1 MNNQPK
7 RPVRK
12 NTSRPQGSGGGN
24 FALFAAII
32 IAVLALVNYKIF
44 SMIITDNPTPIIINN
59 NTSQTQT
66 QTEKEPVDPFD
77 EELAR
82 DFTTIT
88 VNSSD
93 TKAGNLVLVNNT
105 HAFDFDASPLVVKKQ
120 EPVSIGSHKSNNYY
134 VSYNTETL
142 TLEAIEA
149 FNKLTEDFVA
159 QSGHRDLIILDSI
172 RTLEDQQRILETKGT
187 EIATNPGCSEHHT
200 GLAFDLSLYI
210 NGIINDFD
218 GTGDYEWIL
227 NNCHK
232 YGYILRYPADKTEIT
247 GITYEPWHL
256 RYVGKAHACFMK
268 QNNICLEEYIELL
281 SRFPIK
287 SSRLQFTTFDGEQ
300 YMIYSQP
307 VSSDTAAVYVPKNYE
322 YTLSGDNDGRVIVTC
337 KIS

>member
-12 NTSRPQGSGGGN
+12 TTRRPQGSNDGN
-24 FALFAAII
+24 FSLFAAII

-44 SMIITDNPTPIIINN
+44 SSIITDNPTPIIINN
-59 NTSQTQT
+59 NVTQT
-66 QTEKEPVDPFD
+66 QTEEEPVDPFQ

-82 DFTTIT
+82 DFTTVT
-88 VNSSD
+88 VSNGD
-93 TKAGNLVLVNNT
+93 TKSGNLVLVNNT
-105 HAFDFDASPLVVKKQ
+105 HAFDFDAVPLAVQKQ
-120 EPVSIGSHKSNNYY
+120 EPVSIGSYKNNNYY

-159 QSGHRDLIILDSI
+159 QTGHRDLIILDSI
-172 RTLEDQQRILETKGT
+172 RTVEDQQRILEGKGT

-256 RYVGKAHACFMK
+256 RYVGKVHACFMK
-268 QNNICLEEYIELL
+268 QNNICLEEYIDLL

-287 SSRLQFTTFDGEQ
+287 SSRLQFSTFDGEQ

-307 VSSDTAAVYVPKNYE
+307 VSGNTAAVYVPKNYE